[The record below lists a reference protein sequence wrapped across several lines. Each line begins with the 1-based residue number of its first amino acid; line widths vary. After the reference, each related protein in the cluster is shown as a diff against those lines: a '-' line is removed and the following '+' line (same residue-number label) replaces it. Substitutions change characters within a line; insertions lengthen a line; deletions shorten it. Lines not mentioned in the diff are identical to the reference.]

1 MGFDAIAKRWFPVGV
16 CGLIATAAYFQ
27 ANGVGALIGGG
38 LQRGEA
44 PASASKAKVKV
55 TPKPE
60 TRSKSAD
67 AILARNAFDS
77 VTGPFDGTAT
87 QVAATNTEPLAPVS
101 DGADPYADPPCTS
114 VRVSLVTASDDDP
127 SWSFASLS
135 HDGKSTL
142 RRVGDK
148 IGDAEVVNIG
158 WYPQAPEP
166 SPRVWLNQGGSRCI
180 VEWGSAEST
189 PKRPEAAKPDAAK
202 PASKKGV
209 PPELDAKI
217 HKKSETEYE
226 VERSAVAEI
235 IKNYAQL
242 AAGLRARQTKDGGVR
257 LSGIKSTSILNS
269 LGMKNGDILRSINGY
284 DMSDQDK
291 ALEAYAKLKTAK
303 QLTITMEREK
313 TPITVSIGIK

>member
-1 MGFDAIAKRWFPVGV
+1 MGLDAVAKRFYPVGL
-16 CGLIATAAYFQ
+16 CGLIAAAAYFQ
-27 ANGVGALIGGG
+27 AAGVGALIGGTIG
-38 LQRGEA
+38 RGEA
-44 PASASKAKVKV
+44 PAAASRSKAKAPKV
-55 TPKPE
+55 EAKEKTP
-60 TRSKSAD
+60 D

-77 VTGPFDGTAT
+77 VTGPLDGK
-87 QVAATNTEPLAPVS
+87 VAVVSGSNNEPLPPAS
-101 DGADPYADPPCTS
+101 NGADPYADPPCTS

-127 SWSFASLS
+127 AWSFASLS
-135 HDGKSTL
+135 HEGKSML
-142 RRVGDK
+142 RRTGDK

-158 WYPQAPEP
+158 WYPHAPEP

-189 PKRPEAAKPDAAK
+189 PKKPDAPKTDAK
-202 PASKKGV
+202 PTDPKKGV
-209 PPELDAKI
+209 PPELESKI
-217 HKKSETEYE
+217 HKKSDTEYE

-242 AAGLRARQTKDGGVR
+242 ASGLRARQTKDGGVK
-257 LSGIKSTSILNS
+257 LSGIKGSSILNS

-303 QLTITMEREK
+303 QLTIQMDRDK
-313 TPITVSIGIK
+313 SPITISIGIK

>member
-1 MGFDAIAKRWFPVGV
+1 MGLDAIAKRYFPVGV
-16 CGLIATAAYFQ
+16 CGLIAAAAYFQ
-27 ANGVGALIGGG
+27 ANGVGALIGGTIG
-38 LQRGEA
+38 RTNA
-44 PASASKAKVKV
+44 PKASSTKSHA
-55 TPKPE
+55 TPKLLDHA
-60 TRSKSAD
+60 KSAD

-77 VTGPFDGTAT
+77 VTGPLDGKSVPVTA
-87 QVAATNTEPLAPVS
+87 ANTEPLPPVS
-101 DGADPYADPPCTS
+101 DGADPYADPACTS

-127 SWSFASLS
+127 AWSFASLS
-135 HDGKSTL
+135 HEGKSTL

-148 IGDAEVVNIG
+148 IGDSEVVNIG
-158 WYPQAPEP
+158 WYPHAPEP
-166 SPRVWLNQGGSRCI
+166 SPRVWLQQGGSRCI
-180 VEWGSAEST
+180 VEWGGPEST
-189 PKRPEAAKPDAAK
+189 PKKVEPPKADTKPNA
-202 PASKKGV
+202 KKGV
-209 PPELDAKI
+209 PPELDSKI

-269 LGMKNGDILRSINGY
+269 LGMKNGDILRTINGY

-303 QLTITMEREK
+303 QLTITMDREK
-313 TPITVSIGIK
+313 SPITISIGIK